1 LKSPNMEDFM
11 NNLSKKVLFI
21 LCIAITLVSFFINE
35 QVIQYNLDNVLKIE
49 ISPLYR
55 LSAMQSQIDKD
66 NIFETNPD
74 YTSQD
79 YLSWLKEHPVVSKI
93 HIDGGN
99 DYDEALNILNYR
111 SALEVRYFTYL
122 FLLPLLFIILII
134 GILFAKKAPNTLF
147 IYIYSII
154 NFASILIVN
163 HFIILRPVYKGI
175 IVLLIA
181 LILHNLYRLREDN
194 KNAENLIQMDI
205 DEKTLRERYKL

>member
-1 LKSPNMEDFM
+1 M

>member
-1 LKSPNMEDFM
+1 MEDFM